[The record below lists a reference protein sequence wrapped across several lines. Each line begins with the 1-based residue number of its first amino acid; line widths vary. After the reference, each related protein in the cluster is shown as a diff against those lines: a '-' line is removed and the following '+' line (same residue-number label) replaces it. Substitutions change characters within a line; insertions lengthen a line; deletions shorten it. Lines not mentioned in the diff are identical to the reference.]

1 MRKERMNTMEEM
13 LKQIL
18 GELKDIK
25 ENQSETNER
34 LTKLEKGQAK
44 LEEGQAKLEANQAKL
59 EKGQQTIRNELNYM
73 WSDIK
78 RLDTRLSQ
86 QEHETTFVLKRL
98 K

>member
-1 MRKERMNTMEEM
+1 MEQM

-18 GELKDIK
+18 NEIKTIKTDISELK
-25 ENQSETNER
+25 Q
-34 LTKLEKGQAK
+34 GQAK
-44 LEEGQAKLEANQAKL
+44 LEQGQARLEANQAKL
-59 EKGQQTIRNELNYM
+59 EAGQQDIRRELNYI

-86 QEHETTFVLKRL
+86 QEQETYVLKRM